1 MASTIVNSLPEYVA
15 TRDDLIV
22 KAALGAK
29 TLDYIAIYPNVKYK
43 TQLNALDSTVVFAD
57 GNECGFNAQG
67 TDTVS
72 DRTLEVNPIKINK
85 EWCPADLRKSAL
97 NNELLIAAGR
107 ETMPYE
113 EKFVEANLNAIEKEL
128 DKAIWQGNGALI
140 DGFIAQIEDASA
152 VAKVVELSAGASAK
166 DVIDGAYQNLTADA
180 LGHSPVIFVSQ
191 TMFSQYV
198 QALNAECCA
207 NRTPYD
213 IASGEIAYPNDSRV
227 RIIPVYGLEGEE
239 VAVAGPADGFAYGT
253 DVEGSEA
260 VYDLWFDR
268 SADMFRLKVL
278 FNAGTALVY
287 PDEVVLVEV
296 GE

>member
-15 TRDDLIV
+15 TREDLIV

-29 TLDYIAIYPNVKYK
+29 TLDYIAIYPNVKFK
-43 TQLNALDSTVVFAD
+43 TQLNALDSKVVFAD
-57 GNECGFNAQG
+57 GNSCGFNAQG
-67 TDTVS
+67 SDTVS
-72 DRTLEVNPIKINK
+72 ALTLEVTPIKINK

-128 DKAIWQGNGALI
+128 DKAIWQGNSTLM
-140 DGFIAQIEDASA
+140 DGFIQQIEDASS
-152 VAKVVELSAGASAK
+152 VTTVKELSAGASAK
-166 DVIDGAYQNLTADA
+166 DVIDGAYQELTADA
-180 LGHSPVIFVSQ
+180 LGHNPVIFVSQ

-207 NRTPYD
+207 NRAPYD
-213 IASGEIAYPNDSRV
+213 IASGEITYPNDSRV

-239 VAVAGPADGFAYGT
+239 AAVAGPADGFAYGT

-287 PDEVVLVEV
+287 PDEVVLVKV

>member
-1 MASTIVNSLPEYVA
+1 MASTIVNSLPEYVES
-15 TRDDLIV
+15 REDLIV

-85 EWCPADLRKSAL
+85 EWCPADLRTSAL

-128 DKAIWQGNGALI
+128 DKAIWQGNLELM
-140 DGFIAQIEDASA
+140 DGFIAQVEDAST
-152 VAKVVELSAGASAK
+152 VAKVVKLSAGASAT
-166 DVIDGAYQNLTADA
+166 DVIDGAYQNLKADA
-180 LGHSPVIFVSQ
+180 LGHNPVIFVSQ
-191 TMFSQYV
+191 TMFSKYV

-213 IASGEIAYPNDSRV
+213 IAAGEITYPNDSRV
-227 RIIPVYGLEGEE
+227 RIIPVYGLEGVE

-287 PDEVVLVEV
+287 PDEVVLVKV